1 MIHKIYA
8 VYDSKAASFMTPY
21 FAINQGLA
29 IRSFAHLSRDPQSY
43 VSSFPTDFTLFE
55 LGSIDL
61 ENGIMT
67 QHDHAQNLGTAAA
80 FQLKEE

>member
-1 MIHKIYA
+1 MIHKIFA

-21 FAINQGLA
+21 FALNQGLA
-29 IRSFAHLSRDPQSY
+29 IRSFAHLARDQNSY

-80 FQLKEE
+80 FLSIEE